1 MEILRVFNN
10 NLVLA
15 LDEKGRDVILTGRG
29 LGFPGKTGFGF
40 FDLLADDVQQLF
52 PDEVLH

>member
-15 LDEKGRDVILTGRG
+15 LDEHGRDVILTGRG
-29 LGFPGKTGFGF
+29 
-40 FDLLADDVQQLF
+40 
-52 PDEVLH
+52 